1 MPAGQKVLSEASSV
15 VMGLETAL
23 GTAPTSGQVLF
34 QPNPGGI
41 IGWTPKLK
49 TVERD
54 PLSKYASREK
64 GDNVGLD
71 AEPQLVQDL
80 NKDLVDHFGTAMFRT
95 NAKHAG
101 NKGQSLYRPT
111 AVTATGYTVPALGDL
126 TQGLLIFARGFNTAA
141 NNGLKVVGAA
151 SIGTEIKTSGLT
163 AEAAPPSNVTVG
175 VAGVQG
181 ASGDVQFNGSGN
193 IITTILD
200 LTTLGL
206 QVGQRIKIGGT
217 AANTAFANFPLY
229 NGDAEISA
237 IAANLLTLKN
247 HSWTPGAADNGAGK
261 TIQLFFSRF
270 YRNRS
275 LDDADYLEP
284 AHHGELEEIDAAT
297 NGTVPTYTYAIGCAL
312 KTFEI
317 NAPLEDKIVATLSF
331 CALDI
336 ADPVLTASRKAGFST
351 AYAPQAS
358 ALIDTATDTK
368 RVQLIDSTG
377 ALVAEVNSWKLTLE
391 HGTKPRKV
399 QGTFGAID
407 HTYGKYEPT
416 VSMEAYFVDY
426 AQTKAVRDNRDLRF
440 NAWMYNHQVGFFW
453 NLPYVS
459 LRGGDKQYAQNEPVM
474 ISFDVPGFR
483 DPTNNI
489 VQSLS
494 VFEHIPT

>member
-15 VMGLETAL
+15 VMGLESAL
-23 GTAPTSGQVLF
+23 GTAPTSGQILL

-41 IGWTPKLK
+41 TGWTPKFK

-71 AEPQLVQDL
+71 AEPQIVQDL

-111 AVTATGYTVPALGDL
+111 AVTATGYTVAALGDL
-126 TQGLLIFARGFNTAA
+126 SNGLLIFARGFNTAA
-141 NNGLKVVGAA
+141 NNGLKLLAGTSTA
-151 SIGTEIKTSGLT
+151 TEIKTTGLV
-163 AEAAPPSNVTVG
+163 AEAAPPANATVG

-181 ASGDVQFNGSGN
+181 ASADITIDGSGN
-193 IITTILD
+193 LTSTVLD
-200 LTTLGL
+200 FTTLGL
-206 QVGQRIKIGGT
+206 QIGQRIKIGGT
-217 AANTAFANFPLY
+217 AANTFFATAIY
-229 NGDAEISA
+229 NGDAEVA
-237 IAANLLTLKN
+237 GPVTANLIPLKN
-247 HSWTPGAADNGAGK
+247 HSWTVGAQDLGAGK

-275 LDDADYLEP
+275 IDDVDYIEP
-284 AHHGELEEIDAAT
+284 THHGELEEIDAAT
-297 NGTVPTYTYAIGCAL
+297 SGTVPTYTYALGCAL

-336 ADPVLTASRKAGFST
+336 ADPVLTASRKTGFST
-351 AYAPQAS
+351 AYAPQAT

-407 HTYGKYEPT
+407 HTYGKYEPS
-416 VSMEAYFVDY
+416 VSMEAYFVDN